1 MTKVR
6 WRLFCAAL
14 ALAAPADARGQGSIL
29 LESYAGDPPPDAA
42 RYVSALVSSMG
53 EAAPLHGAALRRQ
66 IEVRLSATPGPPALP
81 EQMKD
86 LVKRGRTEFIEG
98 NFKRAIAKL
107 ERARSALLEHPALLA
122 TNQGLRDSLHMALL
136 YLGHAYLRTTEGEKA
151 TERVSE
157 VIRSFPDK
165 ELSLV
170 RYGPEL
176 VRFYKKVRREMLQQ
190 PRGSLTVKTTPP
202 SCMVFVNERYVGLS
216 PISVENLHQ
225 GRYRVYTQTGR
236 SRGRVYSVN
245 VTGGGGQIQ
254 VDFELDRTLRTE
266 PYVGFRFED
275 PDSMEGSEVSYAAA
289 VARSLDAST
298 AFLVGF
304 RSHRGR
310 RVLMGTVVNAAT
322 GRVVR
327 SGMVALEPAEP
338 SASTLGALGGFL
350 VAGKSSQGV
359 IIRSGGGVITH
370 GVDPTAGGGSPAK
383 PADEGP
389 GFFSARVF
397 KWITLGLAV
406 GGLAAGVPLIV
417 LDGRGTC
424 DHDRCPD
431 TYHTMTPGIA
441 LAAVGGA
448 AAVTSGILFYL
459 DARRERPGTAAAIAP
474 QLLPGGGG
482 ITASVRF

>member
-1 MTKVR
+1 MTQVTR
-6 WRLFCAAL
+6 WRLLFAAL
-14 ALAAPADARGQGSIL
+14 ALAAPADARGQSIL
-29 LESYAGDPPPDAA
+29 LESYAGDPPPEAGN
-42 RYVSALVSSMG
+42 YVSAVVGSMG
-53 EAAPLHGAALRRQ
+53 DAAPLHGTALRQQ

-81 EQMKD
+81 EQTKD
-86 LVKRGRTEFIEG
+86 LVKRGKADFIEG
-98 NFKRAIAKL
+98 NFKQAIAKL
-107 ERARSALLEHPALLA
+107 ERARTALLERPALLA
-122 TNQGLRDSLHMALL
+122 TDQGLRDSLHMALL
-136 YLGHAYLRTTEGEKA
+136 YLGHAYLRTGEGEKA

-176 VRFYKKVRREMLQQ
+176 VKFYRKVRREMLQQ
-190 PRGSLTVKTTPP
+190 PRGTLSVKTTPP

-236 SRGRVYSVN
+236 ARGRVYSVN
-245 VTGGGGQIQ
+245 VTGGGAQIQ
-254 VDFELDRTLRTE
+254 IDFELDRTLRTE
-266 PYVGFRFED
+266 PYVGFHFED
-275 PDSMEGSEVSYAAA
+275 PESMERSEVSYAAA
-289 VARSLDAST
+289 VARSLDTST

-304 RSHRGR
+304 RTHRGR

-327 SGMVALEPAEP
+327 SGMVALEPAAP
-338 SASTLGALGGFL
+338 STSTLGALGGFL

-359 IIRSGGGVITH
+359 IVRSGGGMITH
-370 GVDPTAGGGSPAK
+370 GVGPAAGHGSPAK
-383 PADEGP
+383 PDEGP

-397 KWITLGLAV
+397 KWISLGLAV
-406 GGLAAGVPLIV
+406 GGLAAGVTLIV

-424 DHDRCPD
+424 DQERCPD

-448 AAVTSGILFYL
+448 AAVTSGVLFYL
-459 DARRERPGTAAAIAP
+459 DARRERPVTAAAIAP

-482 ITASVRF
+482 LTASVRF